1 MRADRLS
8 GALTQ
13 FVREQMG
20 DKFIDQQSLDF
31 YETYLESNYL
41 TPMFFVLFPG
51 EDPTPMVEKAGARV
65 GKTAADRS
73 FTNISMG

>member
-1 MRADRLS
+1 
-8 GALTQ
+8 
-13 FVREQMG
+13 
-20 DKFIDQQSLDF
+20 
-31 YETYLESNYL
+31 
-41 TPMFFVLFPG
+41 MFFVLFPG